1 MSKPLGM
8 TRTRSMALRQILL
21 IVVLAAL
28 ASGCTVAA
36 GIFKAG
42 FWVGIIVAV
51 VIVVGLMML
60 LRKRG

>member
-1 MSKPLGM
+1 
-8 TRTRSMALRQILL
+8 MALLQILL
-21 IVVLAAL
+21 IVVLATL
-28 ASGCTVAA
+28 TSGCAVAA

-51 VIVVGLMML
+51 VIVIGIMM